1 MTFFSKRLPHVVTR
15 ADLVVLLAPTYA
27 EAAQVDEAEAHE
39 RLVGALADQKL
50 QDELY
55 RGLSEAL
62 HESKGARTEPDAL
75 MDKLSAA
82 VQKRRSKVKKAPASA
97 AVSACMVRLNLA
109 MGIAP
114 EMMRDMLE
122 TPKGKAMLDD
132 GFKQLG
138 AHFLR
143 ELIK

>member
-1 MTFFSKRLPHVVTR
+1 MALFSKRLPHVITR
-15 ADLVVLLAPTYA
+15 ADLVVLLVPTYA
-27 EAAQVDEAEAHE
+27 EAAQVDEGEAHE

-50 QDELY
+50 RDELY

-62 HESKGARTEPDAL
+62 HERKGSRTEPDEL

-82 VQKRRSKVKKAPASA
+82 VQQRRGRVKKAPASA

-132 GFKQLG
+132 GFKQIG
-138 AHFLR
+138 AHLLH